1 MTYLIRISR
10 GSIFL
15 NDCMPGIFK
24 DTVLHVAYPYR
35 FDVFQRDKIIFC
47 DESKSGGDDDLTLF
61 CLFAALYC
69 W

>member
-1 MTYLIRISR
+1 
-10 GSIFL
+10 
-15 NDCMPGIFK
+15 MPGIFK
-24 DTVLHVAYPYR
+24 DTVLHVAYPYS